1 MFVRNFGAAIAAAV
15 LVLLTVPATGAAA
28 QYAESTSHHSTS
40 TITSP
45 APFTNDATP
54 VFSGTA
60 VGQVVQVRTGAHSHL
75 LCVGQVVHAS
85 WSCTSAPLADGV
97 YTVFTTTTP
106 GPLHRSAP
114 STFTLDTKAP
124 APTRI
129 LAPAGPATGGVIA
142 ASISDARPVIS
153 GSGEPHATVSL
164 FVDGVPAS
172 CATSPIVVD
181 STGGWS
187 CPVARSLAV
196 GLHLVGSFQTD
207 RAGNSS
213 TAGSPH
219 LQLRLTVTSSAPA
232 PSTIPP
238 AVTPHGPASHATHVV
253 PQTSP
258 RASITAVSR
267 TRPAAPPIR
276 SDAPVIRPAAD
287 VPSQAQLP
295 TLALP
300 DTSPEKNHGSQHRKA
315 AGTPGVDRNTP
326 WAPTSLTHALS
337 TLQQVFANPVVLGT
351 AVGSA
356 SAFLLLVAL
365 PAELL
370 TSTLAREYELLFGR
384 FRRLRAHWLERL
396 RGWFS
401 HSPFAGG
408 VALTMLAA
416 LIFGFADPHFGPD
429 ITSLRLVLACGI
441 ALIIV
446 GHLTN
451 AITGWIVRERW
462 RVGTLLE
469 VKPLALILTVVGVF
483 LSRLLG
489 FSPGF
494 LIGLIVGMSL
504 TGTTTVRQRSRTVL
518 VHGGIILTFG
528 VLAWLGFSA
537 LTAITGGHPTTFVQ
551 ALSLDTFAAIA
562 AEGLT
567 ILLIGLLPFRYL
579 DGEDVF
585 AESKTLWALSYLS
598 VLTAFC
604 VIVLPVAAHWEEIGD
619 SLWLWLGCFV
629 GFTLFSVGV
638 YLYFRFAPSSR
649 REPTSETAEA
659 AATETRLER
668 ATKP

>member
-1 MFVRNFGAAIAAAV
+1 MTR
-15 LVLLTVPATGAAA
+15 LPHSPVPR
-28 QYAESTSHHSTS
+28 S
-40 TITSP
+40 
-45 APFTNDATP
+45 
-54 VFSGTA
+54 VK
-60 VGQVVQVRTGAHSHL
+60 VVQVRTGGHHHL
-75 LCVGQVVHAS
+75 LCVGHVVGSS
-85 WSCTSAPLADGV
+85 WSCASGPLADGV
-97 YTVFTTTTP
+97 YTVYTTTTP

-114 STFTLDTKAP
+114 MTFTIDTKAP

-129 LAPAGPATGGVIA
+129 LTPAGPAASGVMA
-142 ASISDARPVIS
+142 ASTENTRPVIA

-164 FVDGVPAS
+164 FIDGAPAS
-172 CATSPIVVD
+172 CTTLPIIVGD
-181 STGGWS
+181 AGTWS
-187 CPVARSLAV
+187 CRVASSLAV
-196 GLHLVGSFQTD
+196 GVHPVGSFQTD

-213 TAGSPH
+213 TAGPTP
-219 LQLRLTVTSSAPA
+219 LQLRLTITGAQPA
-232 PSTIPP
+232 PSTVPP
-238 AVTPHGPASHATHVV
+238 VVVTPKPPHHSTPSTPSTPTTPSTPSTPRTQHTVPPTASQITTTPRNAVRTPRSRSAAAVPVVKPTVEAPA
-253 PQTSP
+253 P
-258 RASITAVSR
+258 
-267 TRPAAPPIR
+267 
-276 SDAPVIRPAAD
+276 
-287 VPSQAQLP
+287 QAQLP

-300 DTSPEKNHGSQHRKA
+300 ETQPTSGATNT
-315 AGTPGVDRNTP
+315 AGPAKKSVPPAEPDRNVP

-337 TLQQVFANPVVLGT
+337 TLQQIFANPVVLGT

-370 TSTLAREYELLFGR
+370 ASTLAREYEVLFGR
-384 FRRLRAHWLERL
+384 LRRLHAHWLDRL

-401 HSPFAGG
+401 RSPFAGG
-408 VALTMLAA
+408 VALTLLAA

-429 ITSLRLVLACGI
+429 IASLRLVLACGI

-451 AITGWIVRERW
+451 AITGWVVRERW

-469 VKPLALILTVVGVF
+469 VRPLALILTVVGVF

-518 VHGGIILTFG
+518 VHAGIIVAFG
-528 VLAWLGFSA
+528 ILAWIGFSA
-537 LTAITGGHPTTFVQ
+537 LTATTGGHPTTFVQ
-551 ALSLDTFAAIA
+551 ALCLDIFAAVA

-567 ILLIGLLPFRYL
+567 MLLIGLLPFRFL
-579 DGEDVF
+579 EGEDVF
-585 AESKTLWALSYLS
+585 AESKTIWAVSYLS

-629 GFTLFSVGV
+629 GFTLFSVAV
-638 YLYFRFAPSSR
+638 YLYFRYAR
-649 REPTSETAEA
+649 PTGQDETAREA
-659 AATETRLER
+659 EPAPTEIST
-668 ATKP
+668 TY